1 MKDSSHI
8 FCELYS
14 FLFSFHLEFLKEIRL
29 DIFMSKC
36 FSIKNI
42 FYEINKVFYLLIDK
56 LTFLIRFLLYFY
68 IASTKNI
75 KRDIFN
81 TVFIK
86 ENPLNGSLII
96 NNSTAKQNILSP
108 APTKDL
114 IHYIAHL
121 KEVTVTNIE
130 FSILRQNH

>member
-1 MKDSSHI
+1 
-8 FCELYS
+8 
-14 FLFSFHLEFLKEIRL
+14 
-29 DIFMSKC
+29 MSKC

-108 APTKDL
+108 AP
-114 IHYIAHL
+114 
-121 KEVTVTNIE
+121 
-130 FSILRQNH
+130 

>member
-108 APTKDL
+108 AP
-114 IHYIAHL
+114 
-121 KEVTVTNIE
+121 
-130 FSILRQNH
+130 